1 MNEQNS
7 NGSAQ
12 PRGNNGFIGGFV
24 AGAIAGAILAYVVMQ
39 EDARDLIVGK
49 AREAQNM
56 AMDATDDLRDLYK
69 RGKDVVDSARSN
81 ISAAVDEVQSAT
93 ENLRDDLTRKASET

>member
-1 MNEQNS
+1 MNEQNQ

-12 PRGNNGFIGGFV
+12 PRGNGFIGGFV
-24 AGAIAGAILAYVVMQ
+24 VGAIAGAILAYVVMQ

-49 AREAQNM
+49 AREAGNM

-69 RGKDVVDSARSN
+69 RGKDVVDAARSN
-81 ISAAVDEVQSAT
+81 VSSAVDEVQSVADS
-93 ENLRDDLTRKASET
+93 LRDDLTRKASET

>member
-7 NGSAQ
+7 NGKA
-12 PRGNNGFIGGFV
+12 RGNNGFIGGFV

-49 AREAQNM
+49 AREAQHM
-56 AMDATDDLRDLYK
+56 ARDASDDLRDLYK

-81 ISAAVDEVQSAT
+81 VSAAVDEAQS
-93 ENLRDDLTRKASET
+93 ESNNLRDDLTRKASET

>member
-7 NGSAQ
+7 NGKA
-12 PRGNNGFIGGFV
+12 RGNNGFIGGFV

-49 AREAQNM
+49 AREAQHM
-56 AMDATDDLRDLYK
+56 ARDASDDLRDLYK
-69 RGKDVVDSARSN
+69 RGKDTSRR
-81 ISAAVDEVQSAT
+81 
-93 ENLRDDLTRKASET
+93 L

>member
-1 MNEQNS
+1 MNEQTNN
-7 NGSAQ
+7 NGSAHA
-12 PRGNNGFIGGFV
+12 RGNGFIGGFV

-49 AREAQNM
+49 AREAGNM
-56 AMDATDDLRDLYK
+56 AMDATGDIRDLYQ

-81 ISAAVDEVQSAT
+81 MSAAVEEGQST
-93 ENLRDDLTRKASET
+93 SDLLKDDLTRKASDI

>member
-1 MNEQNS
+1 MSEKNS
-7 NGSAQ
+7 NGST
-12 PRGNNGFIGGFV
+12 RGNNGFVGGFV

-69 RGKDVVDSARSN
+69 RGRDVVDSARSN
-81 ISAAVDEVQSAT
+81 ISSAANEAQST
-93 ENLRDDLTRKASET
+93 SDNLRDDLTRKASET

>member
-1 MNEQNS
+1 MNEQQQNN

-12 PRGNNGFIGGFV
+12 PRGNGFIGGFV
-24 AGAIAGAILAYVVMQ
+24 AGAIAGAILAYVIVQ

-49 AREAQNM
+49 AREAGEM
-56 AMDATDDLRDLYK
+56 AKDATGDLRDLYQ

-81 ISAAVDEVQSAT
+81 VPDDSAPAAPGT
-93 ENLRDDLTRKASET
+93 

>member
-1 MNEQNS
+1 MSEQNS
-7 NGSAQ
+7 NGKA
-12 PRGNNGFIGGFV
+12 RGNNGFVGGFV

-56 AMDATDDLRDLYK
+56 AMELRK
-69 RGKDVVDSARSN
+69 GK
-81 ISAAVDEVQSAT
+81 E
-93 ENLRDDLTRKASET
+93 

>member
-1 MNEQNS
+1 MNEQQQNN

-12 PRGNNGFIGGFV
+12 PRGSGFIGGFV
-24 AGAIAGAILAYVVMQ
+24 AGAIAGAILAYVIVQ

-49 AREAQNM
+49 AREAGEM
-56 AMDATDDLRDLYK
+56 AKDATGDLRDLYK

-81 ISAAVDEVQSAT
+81 VPDDSAPPAPGT
-93 ENLRDDLTRKASET
+93 EEQKWTSK